1 MRSFDAIEDPSTR
14 GVLRLLCFKATHR
27 AKYFCAGML
36 DIAKYGHYALNTPL
50 YTHFTSPI
58 RRYADIIVHRQLE
71 SVLQGSSACSYFI
84 QPFSRFVHPSLGDN
98 NSKFNMDRDAVA
110 KVTQQC
116 NMYVPWTSYSSHP
129 HPDFPI
135 SKRDSAILAREQSAH
150 LFLCVLISDLTSRY
164 GPVIRQAKVIGVLE
178 AAFDVSIPEFGIEK
192 RVHVDQMPIDV
203 WSFFFLFRRASLT
216 VPNVRRTMFTTSTP
230 TLSRYTGPIVTSLR
244 GSQKTVMTSI

>member
-1 MRSFDAIEDPSTR
+1 
-14 GVLRLLCFKATHR
+14 
-27 AKYFCAGML
+27 
-36 DIAKYGHYALNTPL
+36 
-50 YTHFTSPI
+50 
-58 RRYADIIVHRQLE
+58 
-71 SVLQGSSACSYFI
+71 
-84 QPFSRFVHPSLGDN
+84 
-98 NSKFNMDRDAVA
+98 MDRDAVA

-116 NMYVPWTSYSSHP
+116 NMYVSWTSYSSHP

-203 WSFFFLFRRASLT
+203 WFFFFFFCRRASLT
-216 VPNVRRTMFTTSTP
+216 VPNVCRTMFTTSTP
-230 TLSRYTGPIVTSLR
+230 TLSRFTGLIVKSLR
-244 GSQKTVMTSI
+244 GSQKIVTMSI